1 MCCLSIF
8 LVQTARA
15 DWMTSIFLRD
25 VGVLVKMGGK
35 QLLTSSPVRDHVMI
49 YIHQRTLWMG

>member
-1 MCCLSIF
+1 MCCLSSF

-35 QLLTSSPVRDHVMI
+35 QLLTSSPVKDHMI